1 MAEAPQQPEVWG
13 QLGAE
18 GVSQQRKDELRKKAR
33 RGDAL
38 YFLML
43 IPAGLALILGAAAWM
58 WMREVIN
65 LWACGIMVLGLSA
78 WGAAGKIL
86 LGRR

>member
-1 MAEAPQQPEVWG
+1 
-13 QLGAE
+13 
-18 GVSQQRKDELRKKAR
+18 
-33 RGDAL
+33 
-38 YFLML
+38 ML
-43 IPAGLALILGAAAWM
+43 IPAGLALILGAAVWM